1 MERLILVTT
10 YMVTNKPVND
20 NQGVDFDM
28 YDEDKIKCRAQLVF
42 YN

>member
-10 YMVTNKPVND
+10 YMVITTSVNMI
-20 NQGVDFDM
+20 QGSVFDM
-28 YDEDKIKCRAQLVF
+28 YDEDKIICKAQLVL

>member
-20 NQGVDFDM
+20 NQGFDFDM
-28 YDEDKIKCRAQLVF
+28 YDEDKIICKAQVVR